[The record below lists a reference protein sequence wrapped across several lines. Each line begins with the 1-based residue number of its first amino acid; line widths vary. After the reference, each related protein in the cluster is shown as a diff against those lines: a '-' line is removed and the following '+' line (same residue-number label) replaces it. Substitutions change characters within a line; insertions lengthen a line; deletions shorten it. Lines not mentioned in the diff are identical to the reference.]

1 MKAHVKEMLGYN
13 EVMRIGK
20 YIIYK
25 SKDLNTSFCYVDGNH
40 NKIKEPLYHISIELH
55 NKSIGDYK
63 EFNLRESEYNEATLK
78 NKSLEKIAE
87 HEAERREY
95 ITAEWNYRKL
105 IKSIEPVNYQFKNVT
120 LTVVT
125 KPCYYS
131 AGNIVTKGGTCY
143 PDRKVIEFYFNGKQF
158 YQNIKVLD
166 VDAVIG
172 NDLLL
177 DTIFYAQGFKN
188 NYTPLVIDK
197 FKTIEVDMFAPFRI
211 KVVGLFWK
219 LPTESEPI
227 LISNVRGYSYN
238 YGIAECD
245 IYDINGK
252 NPRRISVKLSD
263 LKPENIVGELSP
275 DSMLNLSILINK
287 YQMAE

>member
-1 MKAHVKEMLGYN
+1 MKSHVKEMLGYN

-25 SKDLNTSFCYVDGNH
+25 SKDLNTSFCYVDNNH
-40 NKIKEPLYHISIELH
+40 NKIKEPLYSIRIERH
-55 NKSIGDYK
+55 NKNIGCNR
-63 EFNLRESEYNEATLK
+63 EFNVRESEYSISTLK
-78 NKSLEKIAE
+78 AKCLESITDY
-87 HEAERREY
+87 EAERREY
-95 ITAEWNYRKL
+95 LTNERSYRKM
-105 IKSIEPVNYQFKNVT
+105 INSIEPINYQFKNVT
-120 LTVVT
+120 LTVIT

-131 AGNIVTKGGTCY
+131 AGDIVSKGGFCY

-158 YQNIKVLD
+158 YHNFKV
-166 VDAVIG
+166 VDINYQIE
-172 NDLLL
+172 NDMLL
-177 DTIFYAQGFKN
+177 DTIFYAHGFKDN
-188 NYTPLVIDK
+188 WTPLNIEK

-227 LISNVRGYSYN
+227 LISNVMGYSNN

-245 IYDINGK
+245 IYDSNGK
-252 NPRRISVKLSD
+252 NPRRISIKLND
-263 LKPENIVGELSP
+263 FIPENIVGKLSP
-275 DSMLNLSILINK
+275 ESFLNYPILMNI